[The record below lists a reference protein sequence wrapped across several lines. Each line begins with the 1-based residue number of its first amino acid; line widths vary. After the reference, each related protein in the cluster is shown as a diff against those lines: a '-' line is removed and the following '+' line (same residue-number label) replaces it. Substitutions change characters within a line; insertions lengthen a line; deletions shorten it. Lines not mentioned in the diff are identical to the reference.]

1 MSVQFIELI
10 IVMAFSSFFS
20 GMEIAFVSSDKLRF
34 EMEKNNMRFSAY
46 ILSNFYKNPNTFI
59 STMLVGNNIALVIYG
74 WKMTGELTGLG
85 IMVGGVV
92 ALLVAVFI
100 YNAPYED

>member
-1 MSVQFIELI
+1 MQKFWKEHVPLRLTLIALFFIL
-10 IVMAFSSFFS
+10 
-20 GMEIAFVSSDKLRF
+20 G
-34 EMEKNNMRFSAY
+34 
-46 ILSNFYKNPNTFI
+46 
-59 STMLVGNNIALVIYG
+59 IALVIYG

-85 IMVGGVV
+85 IMAGGVV